1 MNEEYL
7 LMLSPDDL
15 RSVAKETEAER
26 ESLSGWGD
34 LSATPQGRFLLKE
47 LKRTLYNIRL
57 AYSKI
62 PASNDLA
69 PVLLAATQGDE
80 QRVVD
85 LISKLED
92 SSKAKLALDEK
103 VASIVS
109 ILAMKE
115 KERKSTSTPLV
126 AEEAKKEIERAQ
138 G

>member
-7 LMLSPDDL
+7 MMLSADDL
-15 RSVAKETEAER
+15 RSTAKEAEVER
-26 ESLSGWGD
+26 ESLAGWGD
-34 LSATPQGRFLLKE
+34 LSNTPQGRFLLKE
-47 LKRTLYNIRL
+47 LKRTLYNIRI

-69 PVLLAATQGDE
+69 PILLAATQGDE

-92 SSKAKLALDEK
+92 SNKAKLALDEK

-115 KERKSTSTPLV
+115 KERRSVSTPMV
-126 AEEAKKEIERAQ
+126 AEESKKEIAR